1 MDFFDDEAT
10 GPEATRTSPPP
21 RRRPADRRRT
31 RIQRI
36 VILALILVVVVF
48 AVAWWARSC
57 QHSRKVGSYRDYFQ
71 GVATAIKD
79 SDDLGKQFNRF
90 VRNPTKLQRPQ
101 LLESLDKWAA
111 GQQEIAVRVA
121 RFEAPDALG
130 AQQDQFAQ
138 GMKVRAQGFSLLR
151 AAILSSLEKKDGSAE
166 KISALGGYFS
176 GPDAYYMQLVYLQ
189 ARQAM
194 RDDGVTDV
202 EVPTSTYYLTSTMFD
217 RARIES
223 ALSQVVSSAKLTG
236 IHGVALLAVEAVSDG
251 QTIQLTKGATVNVPA
266 SADLAFNVKVQN
278 QGDVAENDVPVS
290 VTLVLPDESTLEQP
304 GAIATIAAGQTQS
317 VSITGFA
324 IPTDALTKELVLKVT
339 AGPVE
344 GERVET
350 NNSGRFKFLLQL
362 K

>member
-36 VILALILVVVVF
+36 IILALILFVVVF
-48 AVAWWARSC
+48 AIAWWARSC
-57 QHSRKVGSYRDYFQ
+57 QHSRKVSSYRDYFQ

-79 SDDLGKQFNRF
+79 SDELGKQLNRF
-90 VRNPTKLQRPQ
+90 VRNPTKLQRAQ
-101 LLESLDKWAA
+101 LIESLDRWAA

-121 RFEAPDALG
+121 RFEEPDTL
-130 AQQDQFAQ
+130 QDEQGQFAT
-138 GMKVRAQGFSLLR
+138 GMKVRAQGFDLLR
-151 AAILSSLEKKDGSAE
+151 TAILNSLGKKNASAE
-166 KISALGGYFS
+166 KISSLGGYFS

-202 EVPTSTYYLTSTMFD
+202 EVPTSTYYLSSTMFD
-217 RARIES
+217 RVRIES
-223 ALSQVVSSAKLTG
+223 ALSQVGSSAKLTG

-251 QTIQLTKGATVNVPA
+251 QTIQLTKGSTVDVPA
-266 SADLAFNVKVQN
+266 SADLTFNVKVQN
-278 QGDVAENDVPVS
+278 QGDVAENDVPVE
-290 VTLVLPDESTLEQP
+290 VTLVLPDESTLKQT
-304 GAIATIAAGQTQS
+304 GSIATIAAGQTQS
-317 VSITGFA
+317 VSVTGFA
-324 IPTDALTKELVLKVT
+324 IPTDALSKELVLKVT
-339 AGPVE
+339 AGPVD